1 MTPAE
6 RRAALEIEFERL
18 KERAD
23 HLDRLLQGEP
33 DAWVNIVARMPDNV
47 AEVTLEKP
55 VAEAR
60 QTALAMAS
68 ILKTLDGTAV
78 EAPAAPAVDP
88 LNDMLAKKRAEKS
101 S

>member
-6 RRAALEIEFERL
+6 RRAALELEFERL

-23 HLDRLLQGEP
+23 HLDRLLQGHP
-33 DAWVNIVARMPDNV
+33 DAWVNIVARMPDDV
-47 AEVTLEKP
+47 AEVTLDKP

-68 ILKTLDGTAV
+68 ILKALDGTAV
-78 EAPAAPAVDP
+78 EAPATPAADP
-88 LNDMLAKKRAEKS
+88 LGDMLAKRRAQKS
-101 S
+101 G